1 MKKIAILALQGGVQ
15 EHVAHL
21 RDCGVEPVFVKK
33 PEHLED
39 VAGLIMPGG
48 ESSTLRK
55 LLKETGL
62 HEAIIEK
69 VDSGM
74 KVWGTCAGAIL
85 AAKKVVGE
93 ETCLGIIDI
102 EINRNIFGPQLDS
115 FTEMRTIPKISDHPI
130 KLVFI
135 RAPGI
140 TKVWGETETLLES
153 KNSIVAAEN
162 KNVLATSFH
171 PELSPNRE
179 IHKYFIEKC
188 GLATK
193 DIPKTQ
199 WDRNRWMRG

>member
-1 MKKIAILALQGGVQ
+1 MKRIAILALQGGVL
-15 EHVAHL
+15 EHAAHL
-21 RDCGVEPVFVKK
+21 RDCGIEPVFVKK
-33 PEHLED
+33 PEQLED

-55 LLKETGL
+55 LLKQTGL
-62 HEAIIEK
+62 DKAILEK
-69 VDSGM
+69 VDAGM

-102 EINRNIFGPQLDS
+102 EINRNIFGAQLDS

-140 TKVWGETETLLES
+140 TKVWGNTETLLES
-153 KNSIVAAEN
+153 RDAIVAAEN
-162 KNVLATSFH
+162 DNVLATSFH

-188 GLATK
+188 GLTAK
-193 DIPKTQ
+193 DAPKTQ
-199 WDRNRWMRG
+199 WDRNRWMRE

>member
-15 EHVAHL
+15 EHAAHL
-21 RDCGVEPVFVKK
+21 RDCGVEPVLVKK

-39 VAGLIMPGG
+39 VTGIIIPGG

-62 HEAIIEK
+62 HEAILEK
-69 VDSGM
+69 ANSGM

-85 AAKKVVGE
+85 VAKKVVGE

-102 EINRNIFGPQLDS
+102 EINRNNFGRQLDS
-115 FTEMRTIPKISDHPI
+115 FTEMRTIPKISDQPI

-140 TKVWGETETLLES
+140 TKIWGNTETLLES
-153 KNSIVAAEN
+153 RNSIVAAEN
-162 KNVLATSFH
+162 DNVLATSFH

-188 GLATK
+188 GLSAK
-193 DIPKTQ
+193 DTPKTQ